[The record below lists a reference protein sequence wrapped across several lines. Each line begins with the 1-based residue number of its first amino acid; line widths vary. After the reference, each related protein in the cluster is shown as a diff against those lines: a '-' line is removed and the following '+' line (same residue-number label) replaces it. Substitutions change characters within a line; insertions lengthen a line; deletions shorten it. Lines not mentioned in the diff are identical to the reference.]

1 MNENEQYFNSRLK
14 FDKKRKVL
22 WSTLC
27 KYYFSKYISKE
38 NTVLE
43 LGAGWCDFINNI
55 DCKEKIAVDLWPG
68 ISLSAEDNV
77 EVYINSVTSMPFLK
91 SNSVDVAFASNLV
104 EHLNR
109 FDFKLMLE
117 ECERILRPNG
127 LLILLQPNFKYSY
140 KSYFD
145 DYTHV
150 SIWTDVS
157 ITTFLK
163 SIGWEVVLNKPKFLP
178 LTVKSKFPV
187 SKFLIRYY
195 LIFPIK
201 FFSGQML
208 VIFKKDSAVN

>member
-1 MNENEQYFNSRLK
+1 MNESEQYFNSRLK
-14 FDKKRKVL
+14 FDKKRQVL

-27 KYYFSKYISKE
+27 KYYFSYYISKE
-38 NTVLE
+38 STVLE

-55 DCKEKIAVDLWPG
+55 DCEKKIAVDLWPG
-68 ISLSAEDNV
+68 ISMSADKDV

-104 EHLNR
+104 EHLNHN
-109 FDFKLMLE
+109 DFKLMLK
-117 ECERILRPNG
+117 ECERILKSNG

-150 SIWTDVS
+150 SIWTDIG

-163 SIGWEVVLNKPKFLP
+163 SIGWEVILNRPKFLP

-187 SKFLIRYY
+187 SKFLIRSY
-195 LIFPIK
+195 LRFPIK

-208 VIFKKDSAVN
+208 VILKNNFVK